1 MRVFYVILANLAL
14 PFLLFYLRVALY
26 KAYYILVLKNK
37 EKQAPKL
44 DKSMA
49 VKLLI
54 AGVLL
59 LGSILVY
66 TRLNVQQEPRG
77 DYNQV
82 NQYNFR

>member
-66 TRLNVQQEPRG
+66 TRLSVQKEPRG

>member
-44 DKSMA
+44 DRAMA

>member
-1 MRVFYVILANLAL
+1 MRVFYVVLANLAL
-14 PFLLFYLRVALY
+14 PFLLFYLRNALY
-26 KAYYILVLKNK
+26 KAYYVLVLKNK

-44 DKSMA
+44 DRAMA
-49 VKLLI
+49 IKLLI

-66 TRLNVQQEPRG
+66 ARLNVQQEPRG